1 MRLRA
6 HRSALFTRDITTSA
20 NTHPVFPG
28 TEQLVLCDDRATG
41 LRAIIAIDDS
51 TLGPGLG
58 GVRMKAYEN
67 DVAALFEARRLAAAM
82 TLKNAAAEL
91 PYGGGKSVIV
101 VDGPIA
107 DREALLDA
115 FGRFVAR
122 TGGAYLPGV
131 DMGTTTSDLA
141 RIGLAGTEVACDEED
156 PSPWTA
162 LGVWAGI
169 HAAVRH
175 MDGRDD
181 LDGLTVA
188 VQGVGHVGADLARR
202 LAAEGTR
209 LLVADI
215 DAERA
220 ATVAAEVGADVLDS
234 DELVAAECDVFAPC
248 AAARVINPTTLPR
261 LRCRAIAGAAND
273 VLAEPGLADGLAL
286 RGIGYVPDFLV
297 NAGGVIHI
305 HARRAG
311 WSDDRLEHEVLAIG
325 DRVAGVLD
333 VAARQARPP
342 LEQAVAIAR
351 ERIVA
356 ARTTFTEHP
365 VA

>member
-1 MRLRA
+1 M
-6 HRSALFTRDITTSA
+6 D
-20 NTHPVFPG
+20 PVFPG
-28 TEQLVLCDDRATG
+28 TEQLVLCDDRPTG
-41 LRAIIAIDDS
+41 LRAIIAIDDT

-58 GVRMKAYEN
+58 GVRMKAYPS
-67 DVAALFEARRLAAAM
+67 DAAAMLEARRLASAM

-91 PYGGGKSVIV
+91 PFGGGKSVIV
-101 VDGPIA
+101 VDGPVA
-107 DREALLDA
+107 DRSALMRA

-122 TGGAYLPGV
+122 SGGAYLPGV
-131 DMGTTTSDLA
+131 DMGTTTADLA
-141 RIGLAGTEVACDEED
+141 EVGQAGADVACDEED

-175 MDGRDD
+175 LDGRDD

-202 LAAEGTR
+202 LAAEGAR
-209 LLVADI
+209 LLVADV

-220 ATVAAEVGADVLDS
+220 RAVADEVGGTVVAADAIVT
-234 DELVAAECDVFAPC
+234 AECDVFAPC
-248 AAARVINPTTLPR
+248 AAARVIDQATLPR

-273 VLAEPGLADGLAL
+273 LLSEAGLADDLVA
-286 RGIGYVPDFLV
+286 RGITYVPDFLA

-311 WSDDRLEHEVLAIG
+311 WTDERLTAEVTAIG
-325 DRVAGVLD
+325 TRVDRVLD
-333 VAARQARPP
+333 AAARDGRSP
-342 LEQAVAIAR
+342 LDQAVAIAR
-351 ERIVA
+351 DRIAA
-356 ARTTFTEHP
+356 ARTTPTEP
-365 VA
+365 LAA